1 MAELYLLRPLFPG
14 SSEIDQ
20 LDRIFK
26 ILGTPKRDQWREG
39 YKLAE
44 KRDIKFNEHIKK
56 NLQKHL
62 PDISDPAYECIKLML
77 KISS

>member
-14 SSEIDQ
+14 ASELDQ
-20 LDRIFK
+20 IDRIFK

-44 KRDIKFNEHIKK
+44 KREITFNEHTKK
-56 NLQKHL
+56 NLQKFL
-62 PDISDPAYECIKLML
+62 TDISDPAYECVKLML